1 MTFYKYQL
9 YPICYQ
15 MLKIQVFLLP
25 EKIYTDTKKHTSLLN
40 HYIPCFTLESKTI
53 YSNKI
58 FFCLYVCYNGDWYR
72 KHIRKFENV
81 QDFNHDQFFFNKIKV
96 IIIYTMISFYS
107 FYLRRN
113 FKKSSWI
120 GNLFKTFFLLTYYYQ
135 LLAFFFGGLT
145 SLYINVFIW

>member
-1 MTFYKYQL
+1 MFVT
-9 YPICYQ
+9 
-15 MLKIQVFLLP
+15 
-25 EKIYTDTKKHTSLLN
+25 TGT
-40 HYIPCFTLESKTI
+40 YIGYL
-53 YSNKI
+53 
-58 FFCLYVCYNGDWYR
+58 YR

-120 GNLFKTFFLLTYYYQ
+120 GNLFKTFFLLTYYQ
-135 LLAFFFGGLT
+135 LLAFFFGTNFIVYQCFYL
-145 SLYINVFIW
+145 INQIKNVHKMNLKIDRLLFTYTVPICIEILVYTFLRIIQHKFDIFI